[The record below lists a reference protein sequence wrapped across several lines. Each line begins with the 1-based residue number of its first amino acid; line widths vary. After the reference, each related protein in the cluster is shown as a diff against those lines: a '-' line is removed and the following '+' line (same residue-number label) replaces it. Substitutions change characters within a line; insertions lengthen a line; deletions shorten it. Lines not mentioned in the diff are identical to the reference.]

1 MTLRFFD
8 IDGNEID
15 DTERTGSTDI
25 QKTYIDGFCVST
37 VHLGMDHSFDGGP
50 SLTFETMI
58 FPHVAHLLLQAVDEF
73 QERYHTLEEAKKGHG
88 AAIDWLRRVEVWK

>member
-1 MTLRFFD
+1 MD
-8 IDGNEID
+8 YVW
-15 DTERTGSTDI
+15 TGSTDI

-58 FPHVAHLLLQAVDEF
+58 FAVTATPLDHEY
-73 QERYHTLEEAKKGHG
+73 QERYHTLEEAKKGHE